1 MCIVADNTGL
11 VRRALRSYALYV
23 VVGVVV
29 GAIAAPVVAVGFSGG
44 DSEPGPD
51 GTVAVVT
58 LAGTIDGATAAKVT
72 GALERAR
79 DDPSV
84 EAVVLVINSGGG
96 SAAASEQLYLSV
108 RRTAAEMPVV
118 ASIDASAA
126 SGAYY
131 AAAPADRIVVK
142 PASTVGS
149 IGVLAELPETVE
161 PNQIVGASGPNKL
174 AGSDVREFLYIIE
187 SLQRAFVGAVVD
199 NRGEEIELT
208 RSQIEQARVYSG
220 GQAVENG
227 LADQLGDRTTAARV
241 AAAEAELERYRLR
254 QLQTTNGTT
263 RFLSRDAYLASETD
277 QGTVVDGEYLLGDG
291 PTFLMVSG
299 LYLSDTDRTV
309 SAQRVPSPDAVN
321 ATGAAQSTGE
331 TSGTN
336 GTNETT
342 TEKAGTRTDESP
354 TDESPTDEV
363 GTTDDVTPAQPV
375 DRREPVR
382 PAPVAPGGG
391 VA

>member
-149 IGVLAELPETVE
+149 IGVLAELPQTVE

-199 NRGEEIELT
+199 NRGDEIELT

-321 ATGAAQSTGE
+321 ATGTAQTTGE
-331 TSGTN
+331 TS

-342 TEKAGTRTDESP
+342 TEKTGTRTDEIP
-354 TDESPTDEV
+354 ADEI
-363 GTTDDVTPAQPV
+363 GTTDDVAPAQPV

>member
-1 MCIVADNTGL
+1 
-11 VRRALRSYALYV
+11 
-23 VVGVVV
+23 
-29 GAIAAPVVAVGFSGG
+29 
-44 DSEPGPD
+44 
-51 GTVAVVT
+51 
-58 LAGTIDGATAAKVT
+58 
-72 GALERAR
+72 
-79 DDPSV
+79 
-84 EAVVLVINSGGG
+84 
-96 SAAASEQLYLSV
+96 
-108 RRTAAEMPVV
+108 MPVV

-149 IGVLAELPETVE
+149 IGVLAELPQTVE

-336 GTNETT
+336 ETT
-342 TEKAGTRTDESP
+342 TEKTGTRTDEIP
-354 TDESPTDEV
+354 TDEI
-363 GTTDDVTPAQPV
+363 GTTDDVTLAQPV

>member
-1 MCIVADNTGL
+1 
-11 VRRALRSYALYV
+11 
-23 VVGVVV
+23 
-29 GAIAAPVVAVGFSGG
+29 
-44 DSEPGPD
+44 
-51 GTVAVVT
+51 
-58 LAGTIDGATAAKVT
+58 
-72 GALERAR
+72 
-79 DDPSV
+79 
-84 EAVVLVINSGGG
+84 
-96 SAAASEQLYLSV
+96 
-108 RRTAAEMPVV
+108 MPVV

-342 TEKAGTRTDESP
+342 TEKTGTRTDEIPADEVLTNEISTDESP
-354 TDESPTDEV
+354 TDGSPTDEI

>member
-79 DDPSV
+79 DNPSV

-336 GTNETT
+336 ETT
-342 TEKAGTRTDESP
+342 TEKTGTRTDEIP
-354 TDESPTDEV
+354 TDEI

>member
-149 IGVLAELPETVE
+149 IGVLAELPQTVE

-321 ATGAAQSTGE
+321 ATGTAQTTGE
-331 TSGTN
+331 TS

-363 GTTDDVTPAQPV
+363 GTTGDVTPAQPV